1 MLNNKKGTAIVEF
14 AIIFPI
20 TMLLFFGIV
29 EFGLMLFDKAVI
41 TNASRE
47 GARAGIVSRPP
58 GEQLTEPKIKGV
70 VKNYCNNYLMVK
82 RTINDEDIDV
92 TWRTD
97 PITNWV
103 ELVVVVR
110 YQYEF
115 IGLPGFMT
123 GPFGPIIL
131 RAWTIMKME
140 NNEMPT

>member
-1 MLNNKKGTAIVEF
+1 MKIKLKNQSGTAIVEF

-58 GEQLTEPKIKGV
+58 GEDLTNDEIRGV
-70 VKNYCNNYLMVK
+70 VKSYCNNYLVWN
-82 RTINDEDIDV
+82 RTINDGDIDV
-92 TWRTD
+92 TRRTD
-97 PITNWV
+97 PIANWP

-110 YQYEF
+110 YQYDF
-115 IGLPGFMT
+115 IGLPAFMT
-123 GPFGPIIL
+123 GPFGPIVL

-140 NNEMPT
+140 NNT